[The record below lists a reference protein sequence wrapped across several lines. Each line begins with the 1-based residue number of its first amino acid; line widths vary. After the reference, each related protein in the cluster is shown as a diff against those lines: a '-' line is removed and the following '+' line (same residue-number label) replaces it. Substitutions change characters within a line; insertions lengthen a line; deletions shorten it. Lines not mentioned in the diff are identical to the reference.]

1 MSTVMGRLNRAAC
14 TRFYAGRAARLVM
27 VTTVYAGAVTLAQAG
42 QLGGVVH
49 ESAPSERTAVADARV
64 AVPTGP
70 SSAAVMT
77 DVEGRFTLDI
87 APTPG
92 LVVEVVK
99 PGYETARITLDDVSR
114 ARQLDV
120 ALKPAA
126 GDVRLTRSGEDDCLD
141 LPTPPTG
148 VPGLREYARFA
159 VHHDGILTVTAAKL
173 PFYNNPGY
181 VYRQKGDAWE
191 PNESDYVLLRSP
203 IPLLGGFAYVI
214 TFGGDKDL
222 CGPWSID
229 AIHPR

>member
-1 MSTVMGRLNRAAC
+1 MATLSRAVR
-14 TRFYAGRAARLVM
+14 TRFYAGRAAHLVI
-27 VTTVYAGAVTLAQAG
+27 VATVCAGAVTPAQTG
-42 QLGGVVH
+42 QLAGVVH
-49 ESAPSERTAVADARV
+49 ESAPHERAAVADARV
-64 AVPTGP
+64 TVPAGP

-77 DVEGRFTLDI
+77 DAEGRFTLDI
-87 APTPG
+87 VATPG
-92 LVVEVVK
+92 LVLEVAK
-99 PGYETARITLDDVSR
+99 PGYETARVVLDDASR
-114 ARQLDV
+114 ATRLDV

-126 GDVRLTRSGEDDCLD
+126 GDVRLTRSGEDDCVD
-141 LPTPPTG
+141 LPKPPTG
-148 VPGLREYARFA
+148 VPGLREYARVA

-203 IPLLGGFAYVI
+203 IPLLGGFVYVI

-229 AIHPR
+229 AVHPR